1 MKLLKWLLIV
11 CAAGMVVGGG
21 YVCVKG
27 YSLLDQALSSESLE
41 DKIDELRQK
50 DGYTSLAELPDTY
63 LQAVVAVEDH
73 RFYSHHGVD
82 WRSIL
87 RACWNNLKA
96 GEIVEGG
103 STITQQ
109 LARNLYLNQDQTLS
123 RKVAE
128 ALLAWQLEDQYDKE
142 EILEFYVNI
151 IYFGDGYY
159 GVGDACRGYFHKE
172 PSQMNE
178 DECTLLAGIPN
189 APSVYAPTVNPELA
203 LERQD
208 HPFLDAHCIDHL
220 RDYCDCENPQV
231 YSRGQSGLVGRIR
244 KKHLIS
250 CNKCRRFYV
259 DFERV

>member
-63 LQAVVAVEDH
+63 LKAVVAVEDH

-203 LERQD
+203 LERQ
-208 HPFLDAHCIDHL
+208 
-220 RDYCDCENPQV
+220 EQV
-231 YSRGQSGLVGRIR
+231 E
-244 KKHLIS
+244 S
-250 CNKCRRFYV
+250 CMDQYV
-259 DFERV
+259 QEGKEAA